1 MVRQLTVKV
10 SSGQSKRDEN
20 GSESQAL
27 GWKVPKNLSGG
38 ERSFSTVALL
48 LAMWDVA
55 QSPIRCL
62 DEWDVFLD
70 SVNRGIAAKML
81 IEGALRSEQKQ
92 FILIT
97 PQDMSVIKAGPEVRT
112 IRMDDP
118 ERGQ

>member
-1 MVRQLTVKV
+1 
-10 SSGQSKRDEN
+10 
-20 GSESQAL
+20 
-27 GWKVPKNLSGG
+27 VPRNLSGG

-55 QSPIRCL
+55 TSPVRCL

-70 SVNRGIAAKML
+70 SVNRGIAAKLL
-81 IEGALRSEQKQ
+81 IEGALASDQKQ

-97 PQDMSVIKAGPEVRT
+97 PQDMSGIKIGPEIKVNRLS
-112 IRMDDP
+112 DP